1 MGTTTV
7 TSRRLATMLR
17 ATLTKNGRAGQALL
31 AWAEEH
37 RAEFWPVPPLRV
49 KKDQSAERKLSWTRL
64 GTLVAGMAE
73 DPLPD
78 ELALAADNVATVLGF
93 DATQRGVLEAGLAL
107 AFHPRIARLRW
118 ALEIAHEDVVRIAGL
133 LAGADPLMAGNLV
146 RNSLAVELG
155 LLAINMTHG
164 GGATL
169 DVSWWFE
176 DVLARGG
183 HDPERLI
190 EALAGKRQATA
201 LVLDDFPAFDG
212 DVAFL
217 ARLLGGALDKRATGV
232 NILFHGPPGVG
243 KTELARALAA
253 ATGADLF
260 AVGESDSGG
269 HEPRRDERVAG
280 LLRAQRA
287 LQRAGRALLLFDEME
302 DLIGDA
308 SPTGPAKRFAN
319 RAGSKIFVNRMLET
333 NSVPVI
339 WTSNAIDNV
348 DAAYL
353 RRMSFVLRLDHP
365 RGSDRDRVLAR
376 MAASEGTSPGAALSA
391 LARHMPETTSVARVA
406 MRAAAIAGGG
416 ADDDQRIARALVVGV
431 SGRPVGAVRTAAPLD
446 LDLFESDPPVA
457 DLVARLTKPGGELGW
472 SLLLAGPPGTG
483 KTELAGEVAE
493 RLGRS
498 LVMRRASDLM
508 SKWVGETEANIAQAF
523 RDAIAEGAVLMFDEA
538 DSLLYDRATA
548 SHSWEVSQVNELL
561 TWLDRHP
568 LPVFAATNHLG
579 RLDPAALRR
588 FTFKLALRPLGSA
601 AARRAFVRFFDQP
614 APPALDRLA
623 GLTPGDF
630 AVVARQ
636 RRVTG
641 SRDASRLLEALEA
654 ELAVKP
660 GGMAVMGF

>member
-1 MGTTTV
+1 
-7 TSRRLATMLR
+7 MLR
-17 ATLTKNGRAGQALL
+17 ATLTKDGRAGRALL

-37 RAEFWPVPPLRV
+37 RADFWPAPRR
-49 KKDQSAERKLSWTRL
+49 KKEADPAERKLSWARL
-64 GTLVAGMAE
+64 GALVEAMAE

-78 ELALAADNVATVLGF
+78 QLALAADNVATVLGF
-93 DATQRGVLEAGLAL
+93 DTQQRAVLEAGLAL
-107 AFHPRIARLRW
+107 AFHPRIAKLRW
-118 ALEIAHEDVVRIAGL
+118 ALEMAHEDVARIAGM
-133 LAGADPLMAGNLV
+133 LAGADPLMAGNMV

-155 LLAINMTHG
+155 LLDIEMTHG
-164 GGATL
+164 GGVSL
-169 DVSWWFE
+169 YVSWWFE

-190 EALAGKRQATA
+190 EALAGKRQAAA
-201 LVLDDFPAFDG
+201 LALDDFPAMDG

-217 ARLLGGALDKRATGV
+217 ARLLAGALDGQAAGI
-232 NILFHGPPGVG
+232 NILLHGPPGVG

-253 ATGADLF
+253 AACADLF
-260 AVGESDSGG
+260 AVGETHSSG
-269 HEPRRDERVAG
+269 HELRRDQRVAA

-287 LQRAGRALLLFDEME
+287 LQRDGRALLLFDEME
-302 DLIGDA
+302 DMIGDA
-308 SPTGPAKRFAN
+308 APTGPAKRFAN
-319 RAGSKIFVNRMLET
+319 RAGSKIFVNRMLES
-333 NSVPVI
+333 NEVPVI

-365 RGSDRDRVLAR
+365 RGNDRDRVLAR
-376 MAASEGTSPGAALSA
+376 MAATEGTAPGAALSA
-391 LARHMPETTSVARVA
+391 LARHVPETTSVARVA
-406 MRAAAIAGGG
+406 MRAARIAGGG

-431 SGRPVGAVRTAAPLD
+431 SGRAIGEVRANAPLD

-457 DLVARLTKPGGELGW
+457 DLVARLTRPGGEPDW
-472 SLLLAGPPGTG
+472 SVLLAGPPGTG
-483 KTELAGEVAE
+483 KTQLAGEVAE
-493 RLGRS
+493 RLGRA
-498 LVMRRASDLM
+498 LVTRRASDLM
-508 SKWVGETEANIAQAF
+508 SKWVGETEQNIAQAF

-548 SHSWEVSQVNELL
+548 TRSWEVTQVNELL

-568 LPVFAATNHLG
+568 LPVFAATNELR

-588 FTFKLALRPLGSA
+588 FTFKLDLKSLGREA
-601 AARRAFVRFFDQP
+601 VRRAFTLFFAQP
-614 APPALDRLA
+614 APIGLDRLA

-636 RRVTG
+636 LRASG
-641 SRDASRLLEALEA
+641 SREPAALLAALEA

-660 GGMAVMGF
+660 GTMSVMGF

>member
-7 TSRRLATMLR
+7 TSRRLAVMLR
-17 ATLTKNGRAGQALL
+17 ATLTKDGRAGRALL

-37 RAEFWPVPPLRV
+37 RADFWPAPRR
-49 KKDQSAERKLSWTRL
+49 KKTEDSAERKLSWARL
-64 GTLVAGMAE
+64 GALVAGMAE

-93 DATQRGVLEAGLAL
+93 DAQQRGVLEAGLAL
-107 AFHPRIARLRW
+107 AFHPRIAKLRW
-118 ALEIAHEDVVRIAGL
+118 ALEMAHEDVARIAGM
-133 LAGADPLMAGNLV
+133 LAGADPLMAGNMV

-155 LLAINMTHG
+155 LLDINMTHG
-164 GGATL
+164 GGVSL

-190 EALAGKRQATA
+190 EALAGKRQAVT
-201 LVLDDFPAFDG
+201 LSLDDFPAMDG

-217 ARLLGGALDKRATGV
+217 ARLLGGALDGQAEGI
-232 NILFHGPPGVG
+232 NILLHGPPGVG

-253 ATGADLF
+253 AARADLF
-260 AVGESDSGG
+260 AVGETDSGG
-269 HEPRRDERVAG
+269 HELRREQRVAA

-287 LQRAGRALLLFDEME
+287 LQRDGRALLLFDEME
-302 DLIGDA
+302 DMIGDA
-308 SPTGPAKRFAN
+308 APTGPAKRFAN
-319 RAGSKIFVNRMLET
+319 RAGSKIFVNRMLES
-333 NSVPVI
+333 NKVPVI

-365 RGSDRDRVLAR
+365 RGADRDRVLAR
-376 MAASEGTSPGAALSA
+376 MAASEGTAPGAALSA
-391 LARHMPETTSVARVA
+391 LARQMPETTSVARVA
-406 MRAAAIAGGG
+406 MRAARIAGGD
-416 ADDDQRIARALVVGV
+416 ADDDQRIARALVIGV
-431 SGRPVGAVRTAAPLD
+431 SGRAIGEVRATEPLD
-446 LDLFESDPPVA
+446 LALFESDPPVV
-457 DLVARLTKPGGELGW
+457 DLVARLTRPGNEPDW
-472 SLLLAGPPGTG
+472 SVLLAGPPGTG
-483 KTELAGEVAE
+483 KTQLAGEVAE
-493 RLGRS
+493 RLGRP
-498 LVMRRASDLM
+498 LVTRRASDLM
-508 SKWVGETEANIAQAF
+508 SKWVGETEQNIAQAF

-548 SHSWEVSQVNELL
+548 TRSWEVSQVNELL

-568 LPVFAATNHLG
+568 LPVFAATNDLR

-588 FTFKLALRPLGSA
+588 FTFKLNLRPLGA
-601 AARRAFVRFFDQP
+601 VAARRAFARFFDQS
-614 APPALDRLA
+614 APIGLDRLA

-636 RRVTG
+636 LRASG
-641 SRDASRLLEALEA
+641 SREPDALLAALEA

-660 GGMAVMGF
+660 GTMAVMGF

>member
-17 ATLTKNGRAGQALL
+17 ATLTKDGRAGRALL

-37 RAEFWPVPPLRV
+37 RADFWPAPRR
-49 KKDQSAERKLSWTRL
+49 KKADDSAERKLSWARL
-64 GTLVAGMAE
+64 GALVEAMAE

-78 ELALAADNVATVLGF
+78 ELALAAGNVATVLGF
-93 DATQRGVLEAGLAL
+93 DAQQRAVLEAGLAL
-107 AFHPRIARLRW
+107 TFHPRIAKLRW
-118 ALEIAHEDVVRIAGL
+118 ALEMAHEDVARIAGL
-133 LAGADPLMAGNLV
+133 LAGAEPLAAGNMV

-155 LLAINMTHG
+155 LLDIEMTHG
-164 GGATL
+164 GGVSL
-169 DVSWWFE
+169 YVSWWFE

-190 EALAGKRQATA
+190 EALAGKRQAAA
-201 LVLDDFPAFDG
+201 LALDDFPAMDG
-212 DVAFL
+212 DIAFL
-217 ARLLGGALDKRATGV
+217 ARLLGGALDGQAEGI
-232 NILFHGPPGVG
+232 NILLHGPPGVG

-253 ATGADLF
+253 AARADLF
-260 AVGESDSGG
+260 AVGEADSSG
-269 HEPRRDERVAG
+269 HELRREQRVAA

-287 LQRAGRALLLFDEME
+287 LQQGGRPLLLFDEME
-302 DLIGDA
+302 DMIGDA
-308 SPTGPAKRFAN
+308 APTGPAKRFAN
-319 RAGSKIFVNRMLET
+319 RAGSKIFVNRMLES
-333 NSVPVI
+333 NKVPVI

-365 RGSDRDRVLAR
+365 RGHDRDRVLAR
-376 MAASEGTSPGAALSA
+376 MAATEGTAPGAALSA
-391 LARHMPETTSVARVA
+391 LARQVPETTSVARVA
-406 MRAAAIAGGG
+406 MRAARIAGGG
-416 ADDDQRIARALVVGV
+416 VDDDQRIARALVVGV
-431 SGRPVGAVRTAAPLD
+431 SGRAISEVRTRGPLD
-446 LDLFESDPPVA
+446 LGLFESDPPVT
-457 DLVARLTKPGGELGW
+457 DLVARLTRPGGEPDW
-472 SLLLAGPPGTG
+472 SVLLAGPPGTG

-493 RLGRS
+493 RLGRP
-498 LVMRRASDLM
+498 LVTRRASDLM
-508 SKWVGETEANIAQAF
+508 SAWVGETEKNIAQAF

-548 SHSWEVSQVNELL
+548 QRSWEVSQVNELL

-568 LPVFAATNHLG
+568 LPVFAATNELR

-588 FTFKLALRPLGSA
+588 FTFKLNLRPLGTV
-601 AARRAFVRFFDQP
+601 AARQAFVRFFDQP
-614 APPALDRLA
+614 APVGLDRLA

-636 RRVTG
+636 LRASG
-641 SRDASRLLEALEA
+641 SREPAALLAALEA

-660 GGMAVMGF
+660 GTMAVMGF

>member
-1 MGTTTV
+1 
-7 TSRRLATMLR
+7 MLR
-17 ATLTKNGRAGQALL
+17 ATLTKDGRAGRALL

-37 RAEFWPVPPLRV
+37 RADFWPAPRP
-49 KKDQSAERKLSWTRL
+49 KKTEASAERKLSWARL
-64 GTLVAGMAE
+64 GALVAGMAE

-93 DATQRGVLEAGLAL
+93 DAQQRAVLEAGLAL
-107 AFHPRIARLRW
+107 AFHPRIAKLRW
-118 ALEIAHEDVVRIAGL
+118 ALEMAHEDVARIAGM
-133 LAGADPLMAGNLV
+133 LAGADPLMAGNMV

-155 LLAINMTHG
+155 LLDINMSHG
-164 GGATL
+164 GGVAL

-190 EALAGKRQATA
+190 EALAGKRQAVTLA
-201 LVLDDFPAFDG
+201 LDDFPAFDG

-217 ARLLGGALDKRATGV
+217 ARLLGGALDSQAEGI
-232 NILFHGPPGVG
+232 NILLHGPPGVG

-253 ATGADLF
+253 AARADLF
-260 AVGESDSGG
+260 AVGETDSGG
-269 HEPRRDERVAG
+269 HELRREQRVAA

-287 LQRAGRALLLFDEME
+287 LQRDGRALLLFDEME
-302 DLIGDA
+302 DMIGDA
-308 SPTGPAKRFAN
+308 APTGPAKRFAN
-319 RAGSKIFVNRMLET
+319 RAGSKIFVNRMLES
-333 NSVPVI
+333 NKVPVI

-365 RGSDRDRVLAR
+365 RGADRDRVLAR
-376 MAASEGTSPGAALSA
+376 MAASEGTAPGAALSA
-391 LARHMPETTSVARVA
+391 LARQMPETTSVARVA
-406 MRAAAIAGGG
+406 MRAARIAGGG

-431 SGRPVGAVRTAAPLD
+431 SGRAIGEVRASAPLD

-457 DLVARLTKPGGELGW
+457 DLVARLTRPGGEPDW
-472 SLLLAGPPGTG
+472 SVLLAGPPGTG
-483 KTELAGEVAE
+483 KTQLAGEVAE
-493 RLGRS
+493 RLGRA
-498 LVMRRASDLM
+498 LVTRRASDLM
-508 SKWVGETEANIAQAF
+508 SKWVGETEQNIAPAF

-548 SHSWEVSQVNELL
+548 TRSWEVSQVNELL

-568 LPVFAATNHLG
+568 LPVFAATNDLR

-588 FTFKLALRPLGSA
+588 FTFKLNLRPLGA
-601 AARRAFVRFFDQP
+601 GAARRAFVRFFGQP
-614 APPALDRLA
+614 APIGLDRLA

-636 RRVTG
+636 LRASG
-641 SRDASRLLEALEA
+641 SREPAALLAALEA
-654 ELAVKP
+654 ELAMKP
-660 GGMAVMGF
+660 GTMAVMGF